1 MKIEE
6 NTLIIDQPL
15 DDDALEEISATVD
28 QEKIKIIKVEN
39 DNLSSSIIQ
48 LLWCASNDKKI
59 EILSSFLDNFF
70 TNVQFTNT

>member
-48 LLWCASNDKKI
+48 LLWCASKDKKI
-59 EILSSFLDNFF
+59 EIQSEFLNNFF
-70 TNVQFTNT
+70 TNVKSV